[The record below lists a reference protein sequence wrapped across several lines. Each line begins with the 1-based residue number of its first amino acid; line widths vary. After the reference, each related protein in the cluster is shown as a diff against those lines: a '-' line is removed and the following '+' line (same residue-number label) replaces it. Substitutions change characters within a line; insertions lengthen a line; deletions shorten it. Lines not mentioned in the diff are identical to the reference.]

1 MTPEDFAATL
11 DATNLKLDASDGEIC
26 ALCDEAAHAGY
37 ASVCVYPTS
46 VSICSDILYNTPPRV
61 CTVIGFPHG
70 RSSLEAKREE
80 ILRAKQHGA
89 DEVDIV
95 MNYAA
100 LRSGEKSLVTE
111 ELVRLC
117 ETAREA
123 GLLTKIIVETCYL
136 NQAQK
141 LTALGACET
150 AGADFIKTST
160 GFGSGGA
167 TVDDIKLFAANRS
180 GPIKIKASGGI
191 RTLSDALALLEA
203 GAERLGVSA
212 AGALLDE
219 LKGHNV
225 ATTSDDSY

>member
-1 MTPEDFAATL
+1 
-11 DATNLKLDASDGEIC
+11 
-26 ALCDEAAHAGY
+26 
-37 ASVCVYPTS
+37 
-46 VSICSDILYNTPPRV
+46 
-61 CTVIGFPHG
+61 VIGFPHG